1 MAHALQRLALE
12 PDSVGLSE
20 TELTAIHDGCTAA
33 IFSAYMLVHYAHGKG
48 GPGMEELT
56 VPDDDF
62 ARAQAWGQWQELYR
76 NVGVMEFV
84 KRAERHFPRNDARL
98 ADKSGANMH
107 EAAAYLAGH
116 IYSIAQNHWLMPR
129 CVSPELSA
137 RECWDQAW
145 PTIRAH
151 LRQVEL
157 FDVSAATNALRREY
171 LDASDSLAAPN
182 KAREASTVG
191 AGDTRSDAGDC
202 TGPNQKAGSPMSAS
216 FGHVPQALS
225 HAHKELVAK
234 LDEETKQRRNPQTF
248 VWRVEQ
254 FVVALDQIEGGRD
267 ELQRRATLVEILC
280 GRKSEFQKAR
290 NLFWKH
296 CRDLPPLRR
305 TEPIRR
311 ILPLSEAGKVVN
323 LFAVRPPE
331 LLSDVDEFRRY
342 IEKTSRDKVVV
353 EEEWQ
358 EIATKSGGIRKVKG
372 LGPSVTKT
380 ALEHGPLKGRPEAL
394 AALERWWKA
403 CQAIQHAAAPLE
415 VDGCYWLFHVHE
427 AGKEKPADWPL
438 SLGGDDL
445 KLIRSAAGSL
455 VNWAK
460 RQVKPDAAPRG
471 ESGDDHRPI
480 APVDA
485 ATAAC
490 DKWLIQHWEKGT
502 TLAKIRGQFQR
513 KSPNWCPPATE
524 SGVRHRIDAAYR
536 RAGKTRPK
544 RPQGRRATIR

>member
-1 MAHALQRLALE
+1 
-12 PDSVGLSE
+12 
-20 TELTAIHDGCTAA
+20 
-33 IFSAYMLVHYAHGKG
+33 
-48 GPGMEELT
+48 
-56 VPDDDF
+56 
-62 ARAQAWGQWQELYR
+62 
-76 NVGVMEFV
+76 
-84 KRAERHFPRNDARL
+84 
-98 ADKSGANMH
+98 
-107 EAAAYLAGH
+107 
-116 IYSIAQNHWLMPR
+116 
-129 CVSPELSA
+129 
-137 RECWDQAW
+137 
-145 PTIRAH
+145 
-151 LRQVEL
+151 
-157 FDVSAATNALRREY
+157 
-171 LDASDSLAAPN
+171 
-182 KAREASTVG
+182 
-191 AGDTRSDAGDC
+191 
-202 TGPNQKAGSPMSAS
+202 
-216 FGHVPQALS
+216 
-225 HAHKELVAK
+225 
-234 LDEETKQRRNPQTF
+234 
-248 VWRVEQ
+248 
-254 FVVALDQIEGGRD
+254 
-267 ELQRRATLVEILC
+267 
-280 GRKSEFQKAR
+280 
-290 NLFWKH
+290 
-296 CRDLPPLRR
+296 
-305 TEPIRR
+305 
-311 ILPLSEAGKVVN
+311 LSEAGKVVN

-394 AALERWWKA
+394 AALERWRKA